1 MFENYGDVN
10 FFDGGRLVE
19 KTEDAVCFNVLV
31 CDYVYDCTD
40 TERCFKFDHCYI
52 DISDS
57 WIDAKEVESFCGK
70 TDDDAL
76 FASDV
81 ISYYGTQNSYM
92 GEELTKAEVVNY
104 MKNFKNEMPEKFYC
118 ENFTNI
124 EEE

>member
-10 FFDGGRLVE
+10 FFDGGVLIE
-19 KTEDAVCFNVLV
+19 KEDNGYHVIKCNL
-31 CDYVYDCTD
+31 DCD
-40 TERCFKFDHCYI
+40 TEKYFLTDDVI
-52 DISDS
+52 DINDT
-57 WIDAKEVESFCGK
+57 WIDKNEVESFCDK

-81 ISYYGTQNSYM
+81 VSYYGTQNSYYM
-92 GEELTKAEVVNY
+92 NEEMTKAEVVNY
-104 MKNFKNEMPEKFYC
+104 MQDFKNRIPKTFYC